1 MSQHSAD
8 TSNSNSN
15 STTSTS
21 ASQSQHTFSAYLL
34 SRTSKFTHNASL
46 ELLPDNTSAQL
57 HEAQAAISTLI
68 STGAQTQNI
77 TLAGASAGGNLV
89 FQFLTHILHHLPSVS
104 PVSDVRIHVSTQE
117 DFNLPQHLDTK
128 PQYHSPG
135 SQYGCLACCSLL
147 NNVLPTQ
154 IPFVDALE
162 GPEDQFDGFSTLAE
176 HVFVMWGKV
185 ECPRA
190 GQRQLCE
197 RYM

>member
-1 MSQHSAD
+1 MSRA
-8 TSNSNSN
+8 
-15 STTSTS
+15 TSTS
-21 ASQSQHTFSAYLL
+21 ASQSQHTFSPCLL
-34 SRTSKFTHNASL
+34 SRASNFTHNTSL

-68 STGAQTQNI
+68 S
-77 TLAGASAGGNLV
+77 AGTSAGGNLV
-89 FQFLTHILHHLPSVS
+89 FQLLTHILHHLPSVS
-104 PVSDVRIHVSTQE
+104 PVSDVRIHGVFLTFPCVSTQE
-117 DFNLPQHLDTK
+117 DLNLPQHLDAK
-128 PQYHSPG
+128 PQYHSLG
-135 SQYGCLACCSLL
+135 SQYGRLACCSLL
-147 NNVLPTQ
+147 NIPPAQ

-176 HVFVMWGKV
+176 RVFVMWGKV